1 MHRMAVLLQL
11 AVTRATQ
18 DQFDQ
23 LDAMVGEAM
32 MHAGDPPPD

>member
-1 MHRMAVLLQL
+1 MAVLLQL

-23 LDAMVGEAM
+23 LDAMIGEAM
-32 MHAGDPPPD
+32 M